1 MNIFRFALT
10 AILASA
16 SVGYVAAYPSGSG
29 GCARGRAAPG
39 LPHRLFKDITRGS
52 LSDGGFNVTIDG
64 QTPVGNKVTTNN
76 LNFDVVVTADSGFF
90 KGILIRVSNTG
101 SDEVIPADP
110 LTTATACGSR
120 VGSATHNSNS
130 EKTSGTATIDLD
142 DSATLNLDITV
153 VVQNDDG
160 KSIYY
165 YMGYKV
171 IVESEDASCR
181 DGLLFRQCGGG
192 K

>member
-16 SVGYVAAYPSGSG
+16 SVTYVASNPNGAG
-29 GCARGRAAPG
+29 GCKDGAAAVSG
-39 LPHRLFKDITRGS
+39 PHLSYTVTTGS
-52 LSDGGFNVTIDG
+52 LEDGGFSVAIDG
-64 QTPVGNKVTTNN
+64 QTPVDNTVTTNN
-76 LNFDVVVTADSGFF
+76 LNFDVVVTADAADFF
-90 KGILIRVSNTG
+90 KGILFRVG
-101 SDEVIPADP
+101 STTSDQVIPGNDLQVAD
-110 LTTATACGSR
+110 ACGGA
-120 VGSATHNSNS
+120 VGSATHMNAN

-160 KSIYY
+160 ESVYY

-171 IVESEDASCR
+171 IVQSDASCR